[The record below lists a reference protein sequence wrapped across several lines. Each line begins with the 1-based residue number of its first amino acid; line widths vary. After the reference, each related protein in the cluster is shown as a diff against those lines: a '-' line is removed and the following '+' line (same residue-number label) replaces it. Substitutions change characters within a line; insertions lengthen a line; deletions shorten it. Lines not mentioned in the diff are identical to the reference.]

1 MDLKT
6 VLSDFEQLL
15 DAHQPLTAE
24 QKSELRGTVNT
35 YHSLKK
41 QIKKQKEDKQA
52 INAQFKHAN
61 GDSDKIA
68 ELKQQSKTIALQI
81 KEAEAQLKTLGTT
94 LLEQLAPSDTQALP
108 WPPVRFALP
117 VTSPA
122 PFQFQ
127 VRLATDDDA
136 QHWDAFVDKCQRA
149 SAYHAF
155 TWRQLIKEAFGHES
169 FYFLAETDAGEVV
182 GVLPCTWLNS
192 KLFGNFAASVPFF
205 NYGGPLSD
213 FLDVQQALIDAATRE
228 AKKWQW
234 QHLELRTCQPLLNY
248 PSTQHKASMVLP
260 LPESE
265 SILDDN
271 LGAKVRAQF
280 KQAASH
286 PLTVKFGKRE
296 LLDDFYQVFAQNMRD
311 LGTPVYAKQ
320 FFETIFTHFND
331 QATLVV
337 TYYDGKP
344 AGTGFLFGYKGMLE
358 IPWASTIKRYNR
370 FNVNMWM
377 YRQILGFA
385 ITQGYDYFDFGRSSV
400 DAGTYKFKKQW
411 GAQPIQH
418 YWYYWLNDGNALPQ
432 LNPNNPKY
440 KLAIAVWQKL
450 PVFITTLIGP
460 PLVKYIP

>member
-1 MDLKT
+1 MDLKS
-6 VLSDFEQLL
+6 VLSNFEPLL
-15 DAHQPLTAE
+15 ETHDTLTAE
-24 QKSELRGTVNT
+24 QKSDLRNTVDT
-35 YHSLKK
+35 YCVLKK
-41 QIKKQKEDKQA
+41 RIKTQKEEKQA
-52 INAQFKHAN
+52 INAQFKLAK
-61 GDSDKIA
+61 GDSYKIA
-68 ELKQQSKTIALQI
+68 ELKLQSKTIVSQI

-94 LLEQLAPSDTQALP
+94 LLENLAPRITVAHP
-108 WPPVRFALP
+108 WPPVRFNLP
-117 VTSPA
+117 AEFPP

-127 VRLATDDDA
+127 VRLATDADA
-136 QHWDAFVDKCQRA
+136 PRWDAFVESHPRA

-155 TWRQLIKEAFGHES
+155 TWRTLIKQAFGHDS
-169 FYFLAETDAGEVV
+169 FYYLAETETGEIV
-182 GVLPCTWLNS
+182 GILPCTWLNS
-192 KLFGNFAASVPFF
+192 KLFGNFGASVPFF

-213 FLDVQQALIDAATRE
+213 YLDIQNALIDVATRE
-228 AKKWQW
+228 AKQLHW

-248 PSTQHKASMVLP
+248 PSTQHKASMILP

-280 KQAASH
+280 NQATSH
-286 PLTVKFGKRE
+286 PLTVKFGKQE

-311 LGTPVYAKQ
+311 LGTPVYAKS
-320 FFETIFTHFND
+320 FFETIFKHFNE
-331 QATLVV
+331 QATIVV
-337 TYYDGKP
+337 TYFDGKP

-418 YWYYWLNDGNALPQ
+418 YWYYWLNEGNTLPQ

-440 KLAIAVWQKL
+440 KLAIAVWQRL
-450 PVFITTLIGP
+450 PVFLTKWIGP